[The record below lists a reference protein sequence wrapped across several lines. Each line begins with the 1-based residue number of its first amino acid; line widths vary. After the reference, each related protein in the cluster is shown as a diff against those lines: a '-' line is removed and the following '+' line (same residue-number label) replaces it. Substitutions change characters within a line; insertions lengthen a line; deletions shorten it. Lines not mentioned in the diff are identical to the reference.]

1 MEDDMGRWTG
11 KKVAVLYGG
20 RSAEREVSLRTG
32 EACAEALRSRG
43 LDVTLVD
50 AGLDLSERLRACG
63 AEVAF
68 LALHGR
74 YGEDG
79 CAQGLLESMGIP
91 YTGSGVLASAIGMD
105 KVVSKLLFRD
115 AGLAL
120 AAYRVF
126 PVARAG
132 SVAVADLPFG
142 LPAVVKPSCEGSSVG
157 VHVVK
162 EPGQLAS
169 ALADAASFKGELI
182 VEQYLRGQE
191 VNVAVLDGEA
201 LGAIEMVP
209 SREFYD
215 YVAKYTPG
223 STQYFFPARLSP
235 EVDARVC
242 RDAEKAYRALG
253 CAGAARV
260 DFIVSA
266 DGTPFI
272 LEVNTLPGMTGTSL
286 VPKIAAGKGI
296 GFPDLCERLLEG
308 ASLKA

>member
-1 MEDDMGRWTG
+1 MGRWSG
-11 KKVAVLYGG
+11 KKVAVLCGG

-50 AGLDLSERLRACG
+50 AGLDLDVRLRALG

-68 LALHGR
+68 VALHGR

-79 CAQGLLESMGIP
+79 CAQGLLESMGVP
-91 YTGSGVLASAIGMD
+91 YTGSGVLSSAMAMD
-105 KVVSKLLFRD
+105 KVVSKLVFRG

-120 AAYRVF
+120 AGYRVF
-126 PVARAG
+126 PASRAG
-132 SVAVADLPFG
+132 SIGVADLPSG
-142 LPAVVKPSCEGSSVG
+142 LPAVVKPACEGSSVG

-162 EPGQLAS
+162 EAGELPA
-169 ALADAASFKGELI
+169 ALADAARFKGDLI
-182 VEQYLRGQE
+182 VEEYLRGQE
-191 VNVAVLDGEA
+191 VNVAVLDGVA
-201 LGAIEMVP
+201 LGTVEMVP

-223 STQYFFPARLSP
+223 STTYHVPARLPP
-235 EVDARVC
+235 EGTARVS
-242 RDAEKAYRALG
+242 RDAETAFRALG
-253 CAGAARV
+253 CSGAARV
-260 DFIVSA
+260 DFIVA
-266 DGTPFI
+266 EGGIPYI

-296 GFPDLCERLLEG
+296 PFPELCERILDG
-308 ASLKA
+308 ASLKG

>member
-1 MEDDMGRWTG
+1 MGRWSG

-20 RSAEREVSLRTG
+20 RSAEREVSLKTG

-50 AGLDLSERLRACG
+50 AGLDLDVRLRALR

-68 LALHGR
+68 VALHGR

-79 CAQGLLESMGIP
+79 CAQGLLESMGVP
-91 YTGSGVLASAIGMD
+91 YTGSGVLSSAMAMD
-105 KVVSKLLFRD
+105 KVVSKLVFRE

-126 PVARAG
+126 PASRAASIG
-132 SVAVADLPFG
+132 VADLATG
-142 LPAVVKPSCEGSSVG
+142 LPAVVKPACEGSSVG

-162 EPGQLAS
+162 EAGELAS
-169 ALADAASFKGELI
+169 ALADAARFKGDLI
-182 VEQYLRGQE
+182 VEEYLRGQE
-191 VNVAVLDGEA
+191 VNVAVLDGAA
-201 LGAIEMVP
+201 LGTVEMVP

-223 STQYFFPARLSP
+223 STTYHVPARLPP
-235 EVDARVC
+235 EATARVC
-242 RDAEKAYRALG
+242 RDAETAYRALG
-253 CAGAARV
+253 CSGAARV
-260 DFIVSA
+260 DFIVA
-266 DGTPFI
+266 GGGIPYI

-286 VPKIAAGKGI
+286 VPKIAAGRGI
-296 GFPDLCERLLEG
+296 PFPELCERILDG
-308 ASLKA
+308 ATLKG

>member
-1 MEDDMGRWTG
+1 MGRWSG

-20 RSAEREVSLRTG
+20 RSAEREVSLATG
-32 EACAEALRSRG
+32 KACADALRARG

-50 AGLDLSERLRACG
+50 AGLDLAERLRAMG
-63 AEVAF
+63 ADVAF

-74 YGEDG
+74 FGEDG

-91 YTGSGVLASAIGMD
+91 YTGSGVLASAMGMD
-105 KVVSKLLFRD
+105 KVVSKLVFRD

-120 AAYRVF
+120 APYRVF
-126 PVARAG
+126 PRARAA
-132 SVAVADLPFG
+132 SVTLADLPFG
-142 LPAVVKPSCEGSSVG
+142 LPAVVKPACEGSSVG

-162 EPGQLAS
+162 EAARLAP
-169 ALADAASFKGELI
+169 ALADAATFKGDVI
-182 VEQYLRGQE
+182 VEGYVRGQE

-201 LGAIEMVP
+201 LGTVEMVP

-223 STQYFFPARLSP
+223 STTYHVPARLSP
-235 EVDARVC
+235 EATARVS
-242 RDAEKAYRALG
+242 RDAETAYRALG
-253 CAGAARV
+253 CEGAARV
-260 DFIVSA
+260 DFIVTP
-266 DGTPFI
+266 DGTPHI

-286 VPKIAAGKGI
+286 VPKIAAGRGI
-296 GFPDLCERLLEG
+296 PFPELCERLLDG

>member
-1 MEDDMGRWTG
+1 MGRWSG

-20 RSAEREVSLRTG
+20 RSAERDVSLATG
-32 EACAEALRSRG
+32 KACADALRARG

-50 AGLDLSERLRACG
+50 AGLDLAERLRGMG
-63 AEVAF
+63 ADVAF

-74 YGEDG
+74 FGEDG

-91 YTGSGVLASAIGMD
+91 YTGSGVLASAMGMD
-105 KVVSKLLFRD
+105 KVVSKLVFRD

-120 AAYRVF
+120 APYRVF
-126 PVARAG
+126 PRARAAA
-132 SVAVADLPFG
+132 VTVADLPFG
-142 LPAVVKPSCEGSSVG
+142 LPAVVKPACEGSSVG

-162 EPGQLAS
+162 EPGQLAP
-169 ALADAASFKGELI
+169 ALADAATFKGDVI

-191 VNVAVLDGEA
+191 VNVAVLEGEA
-201 LGAIEMVP
+201 LGTVEMVP

-223 STQYFFPARLSP
+223 MTTYHVPARLSP
-235 EVDARVC
+235 EGTARVS
-242 RDAEKAYRALG
+242 RDAETAYRALG

-260 DFIVSA
+260 DFIVTP
-266 DGTPFI
+266 DGTPHI

-286 VPKIAAGKGI
+286 VPKIAAGRGI
-296 GFPDLCERLLEG
+296 PFPELCERLLDG

>member
-1 MEDDMGRWTG
+1 MGRWSG

-20 RSAEREVSLRTG
+20 RSAEREVSLKTG

-50 AGLDLSERLRACG
+50 AGLDLDVRLRALG
-63 AEVAF
+63 ADVAF

-74 YGEDG
+74 WGEDG

-91 YTGSGVLASAIGMD
+91 YTGSGVLASAAAMD
-105 KVVSKLLFRD
+105 KVVSKLLFRE
-115 AGLAL
+115 AGLSL
-120 AAYRVF
+120 AAYRAF
-126 PVARAG
+126 PPAKVGA
-132 SVAVADLPFG
+132 VTVADLPAG
-142 LPAVVKPSCEGSSVG
+142 LPAVVKPACEGSSVG
-157 VHVVK
+157 VHIVK
-162 EPGQLAS
+162 TAEDLPA
-169 ALADAASFKGELI
+169 ALADAARFKGDVL
-182 VEQYLRGQE
+182 VEQYVKGQE
-191 VNVAVLDGEA
+191 VNVAILDGVA
-201 LGAIEMVP
+201 LGTVEMVP

-223 STQYFFPARLSP
+223 STTYHVPARLSP
-235 EVDARVC
+235 EVTARVC
-242 RDAEKAYRALG
+242 RDTETAYRALG

-260 DFIVSA
+260 DFIVA
-266 DGTPFI
+266 PDGTPYI

-296 GFPDLCERLLEG
+296 PFPELCERLLDG

>member
-1 MEDDMGRWTG
+1 
-11 KKVAVLYGG
+11 
-20 RSAEREVSLRTG
+20 VSLRTG
-32 EACAEALRSRG
+32 EACAEALRARG

-50 AGLDLSERLRACG
+50 AGLDLAERLRACR

-74 YGEDG
+74 WGEDG

-91 YTGSGVLASAIGMD
+91 YTGSGVMASAVGMD
-105 KVVSKLLFRD
+105 KVVSKLVFRD
-115 AGLAL
+115 AGLSL
-120 AAYRVF
+120 ARYRVF
-126 PVARAG
+126 PPSRAG
-132 SVAVADLPFG
+132 AVSVADLPFG

-157 VHVVK
+157 VHVVR
-162 EPGQLAS
+162 EPGQLPA
-169 ALADAASFKGELI
+169 ALADAATFKGDLV
-182 VEQYLRGQE
+182 VEEYLRGQE

-201 LGAIEMVP
+201 LGAIEVVP

-223 STQYFFPARLSP
+223 STQYHFPARLP
-235 EVDARVC
+235 TEVAGRVC
-242 RDAEKAYRALG
+242 RDAETAYRALG

-260 DFIVSA
+260 DFIVA
-266 DGTPFI
+266 PEGTPFI

-286 VPKIAAGKGI
+286 VPKIAAGRGI
-296 GFPDLCERLLEG
+296 AFPDLCERLLEG